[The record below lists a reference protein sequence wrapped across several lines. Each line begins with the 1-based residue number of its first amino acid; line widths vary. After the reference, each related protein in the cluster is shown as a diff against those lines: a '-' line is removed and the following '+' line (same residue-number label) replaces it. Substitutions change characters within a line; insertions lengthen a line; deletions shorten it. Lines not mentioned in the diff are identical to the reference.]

1 MGKGTLAKIGL
12 AVPVTIGNLITK
24 GINLVAGKEIGKT
37 TTIKEASETKFG
49 KVLGTAITGVGAA
62 TAIAAVG
69 ASAAATASVAKVG
82 KAVGSTALN
91 IAKKNPLTTLI
102 AAPIV
107 YGAVK
112 ENPKEAAQVLVKA
125 PGDLANFGSNV
136 SDLIVDPSLEK
147 AKETITENPILSA
160 VIPTLAAAPLVRSVL
175 PVITNIQTQEKIEN
189 LKEDLSKNVTAAPT
203 TSNQVQTIP
212 ATTGSSSAA
221 VTPVLPQTQTITATT
236 GSSKSTK
243 RKKSSRKAL
252 QSKIS
257 QQVRVNVVGV
267 SSVNRITKKYINEIA
282 LRN

>member
-1 MGKGTLAKIGL
+1 MGIIQKIGL
-12 AVPVTIGNLITK
+12 AVPVTIGNLIGSGLEK
-24 GINLVAGKEIGKT
+24 VGIVKNYEK

-62 TAIAAVG
+62 TGIAAVG
-69 ASAAATASVAKVG
+69 ASAAATATAAKLG
-82 KAVGSTALN
+82 KGIGSTALGVV
-91 IAKKNPLTTLI
+91 KKNPITTAI

-107 YGAVK
+107 YGAIK
-112 ENPKEAAQVLVKA
+112 ENPREAAQVLVKA
-125 PGDLANFGSNV
+125 PGNLANFGSNV

-175 PVITNIQTQEKIEN
+175 PVVTNLQTQKKIEN

-212 ATTGSSSAA
+212 ATTGSSPTATS
-221 VTPVLPQTQTITATT
+221 PVLPQTQTITATT
-236 GSSKSTK
+236 GSASTK
-243 RKKSSRKAL
+243 KKKTSRKPL

-257 QQVRVNVVGV
+257 QSVRVNVVGV
-267 SSVNRITKKYINEIA
+267 SSANRITKKYLNTIA

>member
-1 MGKGTLAKIGL
+1 MGIIQKIGL
-12 AVPVTIGNLITK
+12 AVPVTIGNLIGSGLEK
-24 GINLVAGKEIGKT
+24 VGIVKNYEK

-62 TAIAAVG
+62 TGIAAVG
-69 ASAAATASVAKVG
+69 TSAAATATAAKLG
-82 KAVGSTALN
+82 KGIGSTALGVV
-91 IAKKNPLTTLI
+91 KKNPITTAI

-125 PGDLANFGSNV
+125 PGNLANFGSNV

-175 PVITNIQTQEKIEN
+175 PVVTNLQTQKKIEN

-212 ATTGSSSAA
+212 ATTGSSPTATS
-221 VTPVLPQTQTITATT
+221 PVLPQTQTITATT
-236 GSSKSTK
+236 GSASTK
-243 RKKSSRKAL
+243 KKKTSRKPL

-257 QQVRVNVVGV
+257 QSVRVNVVGV
-267 SSVNRITKKYINEIA
+267 SSANRITKKYLNTIA